1 MLLYI
6 DCIYLSLLFFL
17 FPLLLMTF
25 ASQIDSISEGLC
37 GSIELMFNPYKW
49 YNITNHRTQQ
59 YIRLGVYSNI
69 RMQNARYSE
78 FQYSNIQ
85 YNFAYHIIQ
94 IHKLDTFYNILSDT
108 VLSNGTVL
116 QIFKFNDM
124 TGEVVTTAPPKIHTE
139 IYWNYQKCKTWIL
152 QYKFSLFVND
162 LHDKEI
168 PRRTEARWQISTYCP
183 LIRIWL
189 KIEWL
194 INKVD
199 RSMKDSCTLVTRM

>member
-1 MLLYI
+1 
-6 DCIYLSLLFFL
+6 
-17 FPLLLMTF
+17 MTF

-139 IYWNYQKCKTWIL
+139 IYWDYQK
-152 QYKFSLFVND
+152 
-162 LHDKEI
+162 
-168 PRRTEARWQISTYCP
+168 
-183 LIRIWL
+183 
-189 KIEWL
+189 
-194 INKVD
+194 
-199 RSMKDSCTLVTRM
+199 